1 MVTSL
6 KMNAKHFLLVSAV
19 IAGIVGAGCSSDPA
33 KTEAA
38 EKKAFLGSA
47 PPKGYMDKI
56 GGGGGSA
63 PKAAQDAAAAAAA
76 KAAADNAGKQ

>member
-1 MVTSL
+1 
-6 KMNAKHFLLVSAV
+6 MNAKHCLLISAV
-19 IAGIVGAGCSSDPA
+19 LVGFGLSGCGADPA

-56 GGGGGSA
+56 GGGGA
-63 PKAAQDAAAAAAA
+63 PQAAQDAAAQAAA
-76 KAAADNAGKQ
+76 KAAAENAGK

>member
-1 MVTSL
+1 
-6 KMNAKHFLLVSAV
+6 MNAKHFFLVSAV

-47 PPKGYMDKI
+47 PPKGYMDNM
-56 GGGGGSA
+56 GGGGGA
-63 PKAAQDAAAAAAA
+63 PKAAQEAAAAAAAKAAA